1 MADGGVQ
8 MTNYRR
14 GYEIE
19 RKVVNMLR
27 KEGSVSVR
35 SAGSHSPWD
44 VMCVDSYIVRL
55 IQCKRVKKYRQSMFD
70 ADIKELQRLKTP
82 RCCSKEL
89 WVWEDG
95 YGWVRTKVI

>member
-1 MADGGVQ
+1 

-19 RKVVNMLR
+19 RKLVNMLK
-27 KEGSVSVR
+27 KEKYASVR

-44 VMCVDSYIVRL
+44 VMAVNDKGVRL

-70 ADIKELQRLKTP
+70 KEIRELQSLKTP
-82 RCCSKEL
+82 PCCSKEL

-95 YGWVRTKVI
+95 YGWARTKVI